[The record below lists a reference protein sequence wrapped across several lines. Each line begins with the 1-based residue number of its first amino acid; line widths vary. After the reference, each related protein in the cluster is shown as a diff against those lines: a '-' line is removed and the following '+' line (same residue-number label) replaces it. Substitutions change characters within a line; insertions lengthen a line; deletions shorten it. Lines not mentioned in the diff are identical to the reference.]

1 MRVWYLGQTSIR
13 ESYPDFEIC
22 NTCSFSFLNFEC
34 CQNKVFDNIH
44 PCCSVRKHYR
54 KITKSDIFNL

>member
-1 MRVWYLGQTSIR
+1 MKVWYLGRTSIR
-13 ESYPDFEIC
+13 ESYSDFEIC
-22 NTCSFSFLNFEC
+22 SECSFYFLNFEC
-34 CQNKVFDNIH
+34 CNKFFDDIH